1 MEYTHSFQNK
11 TLFFRCGGT
20 QRDTAEF
27 FSSLL
32 EREDGAHHILRN
44 GYTLQIGWGFYRIL
58 ETGGQYQI
66 LACDISSD
74 PFQDFTGDL
83 SLSLEIFA
91 AQRMALSAAK
101 VTPVETSFQDTMI
114 VQRTAVKA
122 SRVYLQRSKP
132 GEPPDSGWYMG
143 AVEERAPKDPAAY
156 ARIYTYQLLG
166 FCREALSVI
175 QFPLG
180 TLCVFEGGRL
190 VEAVD
195 RNHKVLL
202 EGPAG

>member
-1 MEYTHSFQNK
+1 MRYRRSFHGK
-11 TLFFRCGGT
+11 TVSFLCGGA

-32 EREDGAHHILRN
+32 EREDSAHHILRN
-44 GYTLQIGWGFYRIL
+44 GYTLQAGWSFYRIL
-58 ETGGQYQI
+58 ETGGQYQV
-66 LACDISSD
+66 LACDISGD
-74 PFQDFTGDL
+74 PFGDWTEDL
-83 SLSLEIFA
+83 SLSLEILA
-91 AQRMALSAAK
+91 AQRMALNAAK

-122 SRVYLQRSKP
+122 SRVYLQRSEP

-180 TLCVFEGGRL
+180 TICVFEGGRL

-202 EGPAG
+202 EGSAD